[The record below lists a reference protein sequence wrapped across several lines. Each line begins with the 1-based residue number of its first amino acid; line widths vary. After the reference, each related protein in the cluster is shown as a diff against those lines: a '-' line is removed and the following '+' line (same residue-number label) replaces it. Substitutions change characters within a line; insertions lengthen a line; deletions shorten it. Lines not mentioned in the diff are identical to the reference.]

1 MLEEKFGAGFMEGGE
16 KNCSIVTL
24 NKKCAVFK
32 SWKYT
37 MATKFLIIS
46 HLLDQKKASQQ
57 FLISFL
63 DLSCPEENTSCV
75 EYILKWIRKWGL
87 IAVL

>member
-1 MLEEKFGAGFMEGGE
+1 
-16 KNCSIVTL
+16 
-24 NKKCAVFK
+24 
-32 SWKYT
+32 